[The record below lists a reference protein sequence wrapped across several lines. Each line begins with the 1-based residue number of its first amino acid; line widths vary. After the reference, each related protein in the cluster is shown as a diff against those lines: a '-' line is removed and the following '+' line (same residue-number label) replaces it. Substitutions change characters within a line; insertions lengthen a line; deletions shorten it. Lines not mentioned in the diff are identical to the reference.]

1 MQVTLD
7 IYNERATLIGVK
19 RLHSDLPPSI
29 NKWIKQFD
37 NKSAE
42 SDKEKFL
49 GYLCNPSPD
58 FQHNNQMYISQ
69 KKGIEHFNFWVMSAK
84 NFTVGCVYF
93 AVRHAIKASW
103 INDRDQ
109 FLYPNKK
116 WQKDKEFQND
126 CLAFALFH
134 SQNRISA
141 NQPQHCHIERSE
153 ISRGYINHFIPFSEK
168 EVNAKSRFTS
178 HFLHDFI
185 NGKCATSRNDT
196 HPCHTERNEVS
207 QNVDSTKNNRDIS
220 AFSKPQ
226 YDKSRSKS
234 QSKKLFEL
242 ESELESFI
250 PTKPLEFSQEAQA
263 VFEAGLELWKYYHT
277 SASDKTSPQS
287 LANPYAPYNP
297 NASLYDIKEF
307 FKGRKMNDKNGK
319 NKKGKL
325 NATSKDEYFN
335 ALMSSLNLALANLAK
350 KLEPKI
356 YEYGF
361 LEE

>member
-29 NKWIKQFD
+29 NKWIKTFEHKED
-37 NKSAE
+37 TIGLMVSA
-42 SDKEKFL
+42 
-49 GYLCNPSPD
+49 SPD
-58 FQHNNQMYISQ
+58 FQHNKQLAILSKQQERYCFCITKYNLIP
-69 KKGIEHFNFWVMSAK
+69 F
-84 NFTVGCVYF
+84 CVYF

-126 CLAFALFH
+126 CLAFAIFH

-153 ISRGYINHFIPFSEK
+153 ISQSKNNESINHFIPFSEK

-234 QSKKLFEL
+234 QSEKLFEL

-319 NKKGKL
+319 L
-325 NATSKDEYFN
+325 NATSKDEHFN